1 MPLTDA
7 QCRAAKPTEKV
18 QKLSDGRGLFLQVT
32 TRGSKLWRMNYRWQD
47 KQRTAA
53 FGPYPDLSLAS
64 ARMKAA
70 ELKDKLAAGID
81 PALKDG
87 AVVEDAPVKTFK
99 DAAREWFNAREAQWV
114 SGYAAR
120 IWARLDADVF
130 PKIGGKDVSTITPAE
145 VLALLRI
152 IEDRNALEMAK
163 RVRQTISLVFRYAV
177 ANGWATQDP
186 AAPLA
191 GAMKSAPRQQHRASL
206 REDQLHDFFK
216 ALEAFSGDRATA
228 LGLKIIAHT
237 FVRTAELRLATWDE
251 LDGDTWRI
259 PAGKMK
265 MRKEH
270 IVPLSPQVQAMFAEL
285 QDLAGNLPF
294 ILPGQSGHKPV
305 SENTLIYGLYR
316 LGYHSRASVHGFRS
330 TASTILNESGMWRA
344 DAIERQLAH
353 VPANEVRSAYNAA
366 LYLDERR
373 TMMNWYS
380 DRMDSHELSV
390 PKCQPNHKKNDTD
403 LSDLLG

>member
-7 QCRAAKPTEKV
+7 QCRAAKPAAKV
-18 QKLSDGRGLFLQVT
+18 QKLSDGHGLFLQVT
-32 TRGSKLWRMNYRWQD
+32 PGGSKLWRMNYRWQA

-53 FGPYPDLSLAS
+53 FGSYPDVSLAT
-64 ARMKAA
+64 ARLKAA

-81 PALKDG
+81 PAAKEGTAAG
-87 AVVEDAPVKTFK
+87 AAPVKPFK

-120 IWARLDADVF
+120 IWSRLDADVF
-130 PKIGGKDVSTITPAE
+130 PKIGAKDVAAITPAE
-145 VLALLRI
+145 VLALLRDV
-152 IEDRNALEMAK
+152 ENRNALEMAK
-163 RVRQTISLVFRYAV
+163 RLRQTMSAIFRFSV
-177 ANGWATQDP
+177 ANGRASSDP

-191 GAMKSAPRQQHRASL
+191 GAMKSAPRQQHRAAL
-206 REDQLHDFFK
+206 KEDQLPDFLK
-216 ALEAFSGDRATA
+216 ALQTYSGDRATA

-285 QDLAGNLPF
+285 KDLACGGQWV
-294 ILPGQSGHKPV
+294 LPGQSGHKPV

-330 TASTILNESGMWRA
+330 TASTILNESGLWRA

-366 LYLDERR
+366 LYLEERR
-373 TMMNWYS
+373 RMMCWYS
-380 DRMDSHELSV
+380 DLLD
-390 PKCQPNHKKNDTD
+390 KKENQLVIKSPDTD
-403 LSDLLG
+403 LTDLLS

>member
-191 GAMKSAPRQQHRASL
+191 CK
-206 REDQLHDFFK
+206 
-216 ALEAFSGDRATA
+216 T
-228 LGLKIIAHT
+228 
-237 FVRTAELRLATWDE
+237 
-251 LDGDTWRI
+251 
-259 PAGKMK
+259 
-265 MRKEH
+265 
-270 IVPLSPQVQAMFAEL
+270 
-285 QDLAGNLPF
+285 
-294 ILPGQSGHKPV
+294 
-305 SENTLIYGLYR
+305 
-316 LGYHSRASVHGFRS
+316 RS
-330 TASTILNESGMWRA
+330 MCGCL
-344 DAIERQLAH
+344 
-353 VPANEVRSAYNAA
+353 V
-366 LYLDERR
+366 
-373 TMMNWYS
+373 
-380 DRMDSHELSV
+380 
-390 PKCQPNHKKNDTD
+390 
-403 LSDLLG
+403 